1 MLKMNKEKETT
12 MNVKLD
18 LKPEVEARL
27 AAQAQAQG
35 VSLDTYLTTL
45 IERYAEG
52 SKPMTPEERAQ
63 AFQEWAANHPKDT
76 PLLSDEAI
84 SRQSIYGERG

>member
-1 MLKMNKEKETT
+1 MLKMNKERETT

-27 AAQAQAQG
+27 TAQAQAQG

-52 SKPMTPEERAQ
+52 QKPMTSEERAQ
-63 AFQEWAANHPKDT
+63 AFQEWAENHPKDT